1 MAEGKLETMG
11 LKGRWESYVVQ
22 LVKEPLDGVKQALV
36 IAGSDRRGTAYGLLS
51 VSRAIGVSPWY
62 WWIDAPV
69 KKQNRLYLKVKKML
83 SKEPSVK
90 YRGIFINDEDWGL
103 YRWAKLNFERNVVI
117 LALRPMPKCV
127 NCYCVCKLIICAP
140 QCMMHL
146 LLFIV
151 CLKTDW

>member
-69 KKQNRLYLKVKKML
+69 KKQNRLYLKVKKC
-83 SKEPSVK
+83 
-90 YRGIFINDEDWGL
+90 FQ
-103 YRWAKLNFERNVVI
+103 RN
-117 LALRPMPKCV
+117 
-127 NCYCVCKLIICAP
+127 
-140 QCMMHL
+140 HL
-146 LLFIV
+146 
-151 CLKTDW
+151 